1 MSKQKTTSKSFRLGL
16 ELLEGRRL
24 CAVDLA
30 LIADAPAVETAYF
43 ASSHRFHNTSKPAD
57 VDGDGSVS
65 PIDALRL
72 IDTLN
77 RRGSMNL
84 GAFQASQ
91 NASGAEGES
100 DPIGNVDTNNDGSL
114 SPIDVLV
121 VIDSLNATTG
131 SDDAPVP
138 MLLGSF
144 GYDSVIDPQLE
155 LEKLDSVCNTMLLS
169 ENSVDTPHEI
179 SDSTDT
185 EVKPRLSD
193 CELPI
198 IEEEFDSIFEDPNF
212 DIGWVKRTNVNDEM
226 PVMFFD
232 DELIFNEN
240 LPSDAMDFLPVYS
253 TFSPVAGSGV
263 GMGTGVALFSQ
274 QGLFAKVVR
283 QNAQENTSVE
293 ASPVMYFS
301 SNFLRGIR

>member
-1 MSKQKTTSKSFRLGL
+1 MAKQKTTSKSFRPGL

-84 GAFQASQ
+84 AAFQANR

-100 DPIGNVDTNNDGSL
+100 DSIGNVDTNNDGSL

-138 MLLGSF
+138 MLLGSPVTIS
-144 GYDSVIDPQLE
+144 GYNYNVVTWDPRGESFQSDLDMPLE
-155 LEKLDSVCNTMLLS
+155 VTGWAELDCKET
-169 ENSVDTPHEI
+169 
-179 SDSTDT
+179 
-185 EVKPRLSD
+185 LSD

-212 DIGWVKRTNVNDEM
+212 DIGWVKRTNVNEEM
-226 PVMFFD
+226 PLMFFD
-232 DELIFNEN
+232 DELIFNGN
-240 LPSDAMDFLPVYS
+240 LTSDAIDFLPVYS

-263 GMGTGVALFSQ
+263 EMGTGVALFSQ
-274 QGLFAKVVR
+274 HGLFAKVVR